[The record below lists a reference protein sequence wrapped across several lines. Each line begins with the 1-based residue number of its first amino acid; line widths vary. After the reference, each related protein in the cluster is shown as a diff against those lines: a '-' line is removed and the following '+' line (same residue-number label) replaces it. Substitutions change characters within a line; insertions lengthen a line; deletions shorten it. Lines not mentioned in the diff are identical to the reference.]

1 VKPYEK
7 ESRAG
12 RWAPDAG
19 PIKEGFRPEE
29 GYDAYVG
36 RVARGFGVSSA
47 GQGVGRLAGY
57 ATHVAVA
64 WMHGPAQLGFYALG
78 ITLVQVANILSQ
90 LGLDNGVVRYVA
102 HYGAGGDTARV
113 RGIILQSL
121 AVTFALSA
129 ALCSLLFLGAGFL
142 AQDFFGKPFLET
154 MFRAFAGAIPF
165 LTIMSMALWA
175 TQGFGT
181 VKYAS
186 FVGQILRPL
195 VNLVLV
201 IFFYLLGIQILGAV
215 AAYVLSMAFGAALAL
230 YYLRRVFRGLL
241 AGKPEYE
248 SRELSAVSA
257 PMIVANVTQ
266 YANLWIAVAV
276 LGVFEPV
283 SVVGIYNVAART
295 AALSA
300 FILVAFGGI
309 FSPLASGLYRQNRRR
324 ELGRLYDEVSR
335 WSFTGAL
342 AFFLLTTLLARD
354 IMRVFGE
361 EFVSGWPVIV
371 VIAAAQLFNS
381 SVGPTARLLAMTG
394 HQKVVMV
401 STAASAAAA
410 LALSLLLV
418 PTYGILGA
426 AAATATALV
435 LANVATL
442 FFVFHR
448 LGYWPYGR
456 RYVKPLVAGLAAAAA
471 TCAIRPAL
479 PALEGLPALL
489 IFAPLALTVYFGTLC
504 SLGLSPG
511 DRRFL
516 VSFRE
521 AVRHA
526 LRRGL
531 VT

>member
-1 VKPYEK
+1 MKPREK
-7 ESRAG
+7 ESLSGYRSFDTG
-12 RWAPDAG
+12 L
-19 PIKEGFRPEE
+19 IKERFRPEE

-47 GQGVGRLAGY
+47 GQGVGRLLGY

-78 ITLVQVANILSQ
+78 ITLVQAANVLSQ

-102 HYGAGGDTARV
+102 HYGTGGDTARV
-113 RGIILQSL
+113 RGTIVQSL
-121 AVTFALSA
+121 AVTFALSV
-129 ALCSLLFLGAGFL
+129 ALSSLLFLGAGFL
-142 AQDFFGKPFLET
+142 AQGLFGKPFLET
-154 MFRAFAGAIPF
+154 MFRAFAGAIPL

-181 VKYAS
+181 VKYTS
-186 FVGQILRPL
+186 FVGHLLRPL
-195 VNLVLV
+195 ANLALV
-201 IFFYLLGIQILGAV
+201 FFFYLLGVQILGAV
-215 AAYVLSMAFGAALAL
+215 AAYVLSMALGAALAL
-230 YYLRRVFRGLL
+230 YCLRRVFPGLL

-300 FILVAFGGI
+300 LVLVAFVGI
-309 FSPLASGLYRQNRRR
+309 FSPLASSLYRRGRSR
-324 ELGRLYDEVSR
+324 ELGSLYDEVSR

-342 AFFLLTTLLARD
+342 AFFLVTTLLSRD
-354 IMRVFGE
+354 LMKVFGE

-401 STAASAAAA
+401 CTAGSATAA

-418 PTYGILGA
+418 PGYGIVGA
-426 AAATATALV
+426 SAATATALV
-435 LANVATL
+435 LANVATV
-442 FFVFHR
+442 FFVRRR
-448 LGYWPYGR
+448 LGYSPYGR
-456 RYVKPLVAGLAAAAA
+456 RYVKPVVAGLAAAAA

-489 IFAPLALTVYFGTLC
+489 IFAPLALTVFFAVLC
-504 SLGLSPG
+504 SLGLSPA

-516 VSFRE
+516 ASFWG
-521 AVRHA
+521 A
-526 LRRGL
+526 LRRSRGL